1 VGGHPTF
8 ISSIHRRNSLVTAVI
23 DAMVEV
29 KVEVGVTEDVVM
41 SGETKNRAHHQLRTP
56 RRNRQSELKGHH
68 GDTARRSCTRLA
80 HLCGLMKGSWLEAT
94 LRVSQA
100 KVRSVGSSIQR
111 LGATSKLV
119 RMCMK

>member
-1 VGGHPTF
+1 MTLTF
-8 ISSIHRRNSLVTAVI
+8 ISSIHRRNSLVRAVR

-41 SGETKNRAHHQLRTP
+41 SGETKNRAPHQLRTP
-56 RRNRQSELKGHH
+56 RRNHQSELKGHR
-68 GDTARRSCTRLA
+68 GDTVRRSCTHLA

-94 LRVSQA
+94 LLVFQA
-100 KVRSVGSSIQR
+100 KVRSVGSSTRR